1 MRLFNWLK
9 LLFQKPVVV
18 IQRKKH
24 PLWYN
29 VALKE
34 RGVTEIR
41 GNKHND
47 RILEY
52 HQASNLKATTD
63 EIAWCSSFVN
73 WCLTQAGFFNPHS
86 AAARSYLKWGAECKP
101 YTGCVVGPQEGA
113 IAHGRGMWDS
123 SSNRTKPTF
132 GCWAVIKAI
141 KFASNPTSDLTCW
154 VTGPRTKKT
163 WLWTTINIYLK

>member
-73 WCLTQAGFFNPHS
+73 WCLTQAGFFHLHS

-101 YTGCVVGPQEGA
+101 YTGCVVVLKRGNSSWQGHVGFFVKQDKTHVWMLGGNQGNKVCIKPYLRSDVLGYRTPNQENMA
-113 IAHGRGMWDS
+113 LDYH
-123 SSNRTKPTF
+123 K
-132 GCWAVIKAI
+132 
-141 KFASNPTSDLTCW
+141 
-154 VTGPRTKKT
+154 
-163 WLWTTINIYLK
+163 YLS